1 MLNIFCSSLLAR
13 VPTVFFSL
21 YVRASILFNQALTQT
36 NRTKKAIINS
46 FKNEKIYFLKDSK
59 NIAVHA
65 IFFLSIVDYSDLYI
79 WHFIPSDNLFIEK
92 DYDGPLKKCPWLSA
106 ELYYEDTLI
115 EDITEW
121 LDKLRFN
128 SISMPPVSC
137 LVQAWALKNNY
148 QLEQLKGYRIKILN
162 ELMEEEIRG

>member
-1 MLNIFCSSLLAR
+1 MLNIFCNSLFAR
-13 VPTVFFSL
+13 LPNLFISL
-21 YVRASILFNQALTQT
+21 YMRASMLFNDALTQT
-36 NRTKKAIINS
+36 NRTKHALINS
-46 FKNEKIYFLKDSK
+46 FKNEKIYFLTRAK
-59 NIAVHA
+59 NIAVHTMY
-65 IFFLSIVDYSDLYI
+65 FLSIVDYSDLYI
-79 WHFIPSDNLFIEK
+79 WQFIPSDNLFIEK

-106 ELYYEDTLI
+106 EIYYEDTLI

-121 LDKLRFN
+121 LDKLLFN

-148 QLEQLKGYRIKILN
+148 QLEQLEGYRIKILN